1 MTALRK
7 RLIEDLRLRN
17 YTAATIRAY
26 TNAVAELARYHAKPP
41 DQLGPEEIRR
51 YQLYLLE
58 ERRVAWPTFQV
69 RMAALKFFYTRTLK
83 QRWFDYEVVKPKLR
97 RKLPTVLSREQVTTL
112 IDAVVN
118 LKHRALLALIY
129 ASGLRSIEA
138 RHLRVRDIDSD
149 RMMIHVREGKG
160 RRPRQVMLSAQL
172 LELLRAYTRWRKP
185 KLGREDWLF
194 PGGKPGRP
202 LSESAVT
209 QIFQNAARQ
218 AGLDVPASPHV
229 LRHCFAT
236 HLLDDG
242 ADLRTIQ
249 LLLGHLDL
257 ETTARYL
264 HVSTQRLQ
272 ATVSPLDKL
281 TLVARPTSDGDG
293 RRR

>member
-1 MTALRK
+1 M
-7 RLIEDLRLRN
+7 
-17 YTAATIRAY
+17 
-26 TNAVAELARYHAKPP
+26 
-41 DQLGPEEIRR
+41 
-51 YQLYLLE
+51 
-58 ERRVAWPTFQV
+58 
-69 RMAALKFFYTRTLK
+69 
-83 QRWFDYEVVKPKLR
+83 
-97 RKLPTVLSREQVTTL
+97 
-112 IDAVVN
+112 
-118 LKHRALLALIY
+118 
-129 ASGLRSIEA
+129 
-138 RHLRVRDIDSD
+138 
-149 RMMIHVREGKG
+149 
-160 RRPRQVMLSAQL
+160 

-229 LRHCFAT
+229 LRHSFAT

>member
-17 YTAATIRAY
+17 YTAATIRSY
-26 TNAVAELARYHAKPP
+26 TNAVAELARYHSKPP

-51 YQLYLLE
+51 YQLHLIE

-69 RMAALKFFYTRTLK
+69 RMSALKFFYTRTLK
-83 QRWFDYEVVKPKLR
+83 QSWFEYEVVKPKLR
-97 RKLPTVLSREQVTTL
+97 PKLPTVLSREQVTAL

-138 RHLRVRDIDSD
+138 RHLRVQDIDSD
-149 RMMIHVREGKG
+149 RMMIRVREGKG

-185 KLGREDWLF
+185 KLGSKDWLF

-209 QIFQNAARQ
+209 QIFQNAASQ

-281 TLVARPTSDGDG
+281 KLVARWTSDGDG